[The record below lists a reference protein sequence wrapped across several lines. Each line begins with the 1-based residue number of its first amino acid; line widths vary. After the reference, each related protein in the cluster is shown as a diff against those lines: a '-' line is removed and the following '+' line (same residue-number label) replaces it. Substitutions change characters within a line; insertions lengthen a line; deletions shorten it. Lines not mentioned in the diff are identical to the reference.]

1 MQANVCRSLAV
12 VAFFLFLD
20 HVAAQTLEKVKAEGA
35 ITLGY
40 REAAIPF
47 SYLDDEQRPIGY
59 SMDICARVVDAVKV
73 ALKMPN
79 LKLNLNPVIPST
91 RIALIANGTIDLEC
105 GVSTNN
111 AERAKQVSFSP
122 TVFVAGT
129 RLLYRKALTVASL
142 GDLRGKTVVSPS
154 GSTNIKVVMEQNKTQ
169 QLGINVV
176 AVEDLPEGFLMLET
190 GRAAAFATDD
200 VMIYSILA
208 TAKSPASYSVSK
220 FALST
225 EPYGIM
231 LRRGDQA
238 FKKVVDSAI
247 TAMAKNGDL
256 EMLYTKWFAS
266 AIPPRGLN
274 LKMPMSTNLRRVLM
288 RSNDSSDPRD
298 YE

>member
-1 MQANVCRSLAV
+1 
-12 VAFFLFLD
+12 
-20 HVAAQTLEKVKAEGA
+20 
-35 ITLGY
+35 
-40 REAAIPF
+40 
-47 SYLDDEQRPIGY
+47 
-59 SMDICARVVDAVKV
+59 
-73 ALKMPN
+73 
-79 LKLNLNPVIPST
+79 
-91 RIALIANGTIDLEC
+91 
-105 GVSTNN
+105 
-111 AERAKQVSFSP
+111 
-122 TVFVAGT
+122 
-129 RLLYRKALTVASL
+129 
-142 GDLRGKTVVSPS
+142 
-154 GSTNIKVVMEQNKTQ
+154 
-169 QLGINVV
+169 
-176 AVEDLPEGFLMLET
+176 
-190 GRAAAFATDD
+190 
-200 VMIYSILA
+200 MIYSILA